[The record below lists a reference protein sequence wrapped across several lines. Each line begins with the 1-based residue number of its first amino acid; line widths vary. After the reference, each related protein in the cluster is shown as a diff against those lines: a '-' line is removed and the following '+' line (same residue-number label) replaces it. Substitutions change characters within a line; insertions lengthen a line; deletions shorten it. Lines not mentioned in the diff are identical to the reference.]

1 MKECLI
7 PISKQKKE
15 YIKAKKS
22 VSTDIL
28 SKYKHEKDF
37 SSNHPDT
44 RNLACEQALLFG
56 RVKRVS
62 RERASERRSLLAG
75 YPELNQDFLEIVRR
89 NNAELNWLSSPQDHN
104 I

>member
-1 MKECLI
+1 MFNTDM
-7 PISKQKKE
+7 QKKKW

-44 RNLACEQALLFG
+44 RNWI
-56 RVKRVS
+56 KI
-62 RERASERRSLLAG
+62 
-75 YPELNQDFLEIVRR
+75 P
-89 NNAELNWLSSPQDHN
+89 WKSSGGIMQS
-104 I
+104 